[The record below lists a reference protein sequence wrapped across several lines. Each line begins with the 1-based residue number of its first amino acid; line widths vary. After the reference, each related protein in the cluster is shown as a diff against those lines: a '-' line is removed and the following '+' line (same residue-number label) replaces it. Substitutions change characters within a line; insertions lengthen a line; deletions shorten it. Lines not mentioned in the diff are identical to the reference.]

1 MTDIPENTRK
11 LSLAESYFKKE
22 TLAVFL
28 FGITSGFP
36 LTLVLSITSTWLAD
50 NDVSKSDIG
59 LFASATLPYAWKFLW
74 SPAIDQLPLGP
85 ITSIFGRRRGWLIF
99 LSAIMAGLILVLAQ
113 FDPKTDLYSI
123 ALTIAAIAFVS
134 ASLDI
139 VLDAYRIE
147 ILPETLMG
155 HGATMVTFGYRAG
168 NLIAGYGVFR
178 LADAVSWGFALP
190 FLTLLLIPGLIA
202 AFWVG
207 SPQAETMR
215 EKPISLSAQL
225 ESAIVAPFREFVKR
239 DNWLLILAF
248 IFIFKLG
255 DAVTAVMT
263 QPLIVEMGYT
273 LTEQANANKLV
284 GAIALWAGIA
294 LGSAL
299 YFKIGT
305 YRALFLTGI
314 LMMITNLAFAALA
327 SFPPNLWLLGSV
339 IGAENFATG
348 LGTTVLVAYLSGLCN
363 ISFTATQYALLNSLA
378 NQGRAIFAS
387 SSGFIAESVGWVPFF
402 FITTAMALPGLVLLF
417 ILMRKGVRTRAD
429 HNAV

>member
-1 MTDIPENTRK
+1 MSGAAGVEK
-11 LSLAESYFKKE
+11 LSIRESYFKKE

-85 ITSIFGRRRGWLIF
+85 LTKLFGRRRGWLIL
-99 LSAIMAGLILVLAQ
+99 LSAIMAGLIMVLAQ
-113 FDPKTDLYSI
+113 FDPKTDLYAI

-139 VLDAYRIE
+139 VIDAYRIE
-147 ILPETLMG
+147 ILPENLMG

-190 FLTLLLIPGLIA
+190 FLAILLLPGLIA

-207 SPQAETMR
+207 TPEAESSIRPVEGMR
-215 EKPISLSAQL
+215 AQL
-225 ESAIVAPFREFVKR
+225 ERAIVAPFREFMKR
-239 DNWLLILAF
+239 DNWILILGF
-248 IFIFKLG
+248 IFVFKLG
-255 DAVTAVMT
+255 DAVTAIMT

-273 LTEQANANKLV
+273 LTEQANANKLF

-294 LGSAL
+294 LGSVL

-314 LMMITNLAFAALA
+314 LMMVTNLAFALLA
-327 SFPPNLWLLGSV
+327 SFPPNLYLLAAV

-363 ISFTATQYALLNSLA
+363 IAFTATQYALLNSLA
-378 NQGRAIFAS
+378 NQGRALMAS
-387 SSGFIAESVGWVPFF
+387 SSGFIVDGVGWVPFF
-402 FITTAMALPGLVLLF
+402 FITTAMALPGLVLLLV
-417 ILMRKGVRTRAD
+417 LMRKKVDVGTAQS
-429 HNAV
+429 